1 MGLRVCEFGQ
11 FSPSDHAEISVQLV
25 LDHFGNFVA
34 GEVEVEKDVGERF
47 LVVVGVDSNAIHN
60 GQSVVHEQSCIKTS
74 HALVSGHD
82 HSRVHSWQAGLV
94 TNHAVSEMVGASDV
108 LVQNKR
114 IFADSVVFFLN
125 VMRHHLKNVAVPSV
139 QFTQL
144 F

>member
-11 FSPSDHAEISVQLV
+11 FSPSDHAEISIKLV

-34 GEVEVEKDVGERF
+34 GEVEVEKNVGKRLF
-47 LVVVGVDSNAIHN
+47 VVVGVDSDAVHN
-60 GQSVVHEQSCIKTS
+60 GQSVVQKQSRIEAS

-82 HSRVHSWQAGLV
+82 HSRVHSRQAGLV
-94 TNHAVSEMVGASDV
+94 ANRAVSEMVGASDI

-114 IFADSVVFFLN
+114 VFADSVVFFLN